1 MFRIFGPPGTGKTT
15 TLLDLVDK
23 ELEKGTPPSEIAF
36 LAFTRKA
43 AREARERAAAR
54 FGLNPRQDLPYFR
67 TLHSLAFRL
76 TGLNT
81 DQLMQTEHYRELE
94 KRTGFELTRS
104 NGMDEEAT
112 STIKRESEILRL
124 ITLARLKRTPLR
136 TEYHGTRINSSW
148 LEVDYLSRALEKYK
162 ETNGLYDYTDMLEL
176 FVEKGPQVCPHFE
189 LCLLDEA
196 QDLSAIQWEIAH
208 ILDEKSG
215 KMYCSGDDDQA
226 IYNFAGA
233 DIEHFINLPGGAEIL
248 ERSYRVP
255 ATVHGLAHKISS
267 RIRRRYP
274 KKYLPRK
281 NSKGSVQRIYSPDGL
296 DFSRGDWLI
305 VSQAHYQT
313 NPMADYLK
321 QGGFF
326 FERSGYPSVPL
337 KISTALQAWQK
348 LQKDELV
355 DLEEAKILYSFMRG
369 NGVRV
374 RRGFKTIRSADESDR
389 FSLDQL
395 QQHHGL
401 LATADMDWSTAL
413 DRLPDVDQVYCSA
426 ILRRGEDLSGVPR
439 IRLSTIHG
447 AKGGEAENVIVFSDL
462 TAAAENA
469 SEFDGDTLHRVFY
482 VAVTRTKQNLFIV
495 EPDLYQRSY
504 PL

>member
-15 TLLDLVDK
+15 TLLNLVDK
-23 ELEKGTPPSEIAF
+23 ELESGTPSTEIAF

-43 AREARERAAAR
+43 ANEARERAAVR

-76 TGLNT
+76 TGLKT
-81 DQLMQTEHYRELE
+81 EQLMQTEHYRELE
-94 KRTGFELTRS
+94 KRTGFELTNS
-104 NGMDEEAT
+104 GDADNEVT
-112 STIKRESEILRL
+112 KSITRESEILRL

-136 TEYHGTRINSSW
+136 TEYHGTRINSNW

-162 ETNGLYDYTDMLEL
+162 KTNGLYDYTDMLEL
-176 FVEKGPQVCPHFE
+176 FVEKGPLVCPRFK

-208 ILDEKSG
+208 ILDDKST

-248 ERSYRVP
+248 EQSYRVP
-255 ATVHGLAHKISS
+255 ATIHGLANKISS

-281 NSKGSVQRIYSPDGL
+281 NSKGSVQLIYSPDGL

-313 NPMADYLK
+313 NPIADYLK

-348 LQKDELV
+348 LQKDELI
-355 DLEEAKILYSFMRG
+355 DLEEAKILYGFMRG

-374 RRGFKTIRSADESDR
+374 ARGFKTIQADESAR

-395 QQHHGL
+395 QQQHGL

-413 DRLPDVDQVYCSA
+413 DRLPDVDQVYISA
-426 ILRRGEDLSGVPR
+426 VLRRGQDLSGVPR

-447 AKGGEAENVIVFSDL
+447 AKGGEAENVVVFSDL

-469 SEFDGDTLHRVFY
+469 CEFDGDTLHRVFY
-482 VAVTRTKQNLFIV
+482 VAVTRAKQNLFIV
-495 EPDLYQRSY
+495 EPDRYQRSY

>member
-15 TLLDLVDK
+15 TLLNLVDK
-23 ELEKGTPPSEIAF
+23 ELDSGTPPTEIAF

-43 AREARERAAAR
+43 ANEARERAAAR

-76 TGLNT
+76 TGLKT
-81 DQLMQTEHYRELE
+81 EQLMQTEHYRDLE
-94 KRTGFELTRS
+94 KRTGFELTNS
-104 NGMDEEAT
+104 GGEDNEVT
-112 STIKRESEILRL
+112 KSITRESEILRL
-124 ITLARLKRTPLR
+124 ITLARLKRTTLHA
-136 TEYHGTRINSSW
+136 EYNRTRINNGW
-148 LEVDYLSRALEKYK
+148 TEVDYLARALKKFK
-162 ETNGLYDYTDMLEL
+162 EVNGLFDYTDMLEL
-176 FVEKGPQVCPHFE
+176 FVEKGPLVCPRFK

-208 ILDEKSG
+208 ILDGKSE

-233 DIEHFINLPGGAEIL
+233 DVEHFINLPGGAEIL

-255 ATVHGLAHKISS
+255 VKIHALADKISS
-267 RIRRRYP
+267 RIHRRYP
-274 KKYLPRK
+274 KKYFPRQE
-281 NSKGSVQRIYSPDGL
+281 KGSVERIYSVENL
-296 DFSRGDWLI
+296 DFSRGDWL
-305 VSQAHYQT
+305 VLSQAHYQT
-313 NPMADYLK
+313 NPVAEHLK
-321 QGGFF
+321 QGGYF

-348 LQKDELV
+348 LQKDELI
-355 DLEEAKILYSFMRG
+355 DLEEAKILYGFMRG

-374 RRGFKTIRSADESDR
+374 ARGFKTIQADENDR
-389 FSLDQL
+389 FSLEQL
-395 QQHHGL
+395 QQQHGL
-401 LATADMDWSTAL
+401 LATADMEWSTAL

-447 AKGGEAENVIVFSDL
+447 SKGGEAENVVVFSDL
-462 TAAAENA
+462 TAAADEA
-469 SEFDGDTLHRVFY
+469 SFYDADTLHRVFY
-482 VAVTRTKQNLFIV
+482 VAVTRAKQNLFIV
-495 EPDLYQRSY
+495 EPDRYQRSY

>member
-23 ELEKGTPPSEIAF
+23 ELGKGTPPSEIAF

-43 AREARERAAAR
+43 ANEARERAAAR

-112 STIKRESEILRL
+112 ATIKRESEILRL

-162 ETNGLYDYTDMLEL
+162 KTNGLYDYTDMLEL

-208 ILDEKSG
+208 ILDGKST

-248 ERSYRVP
+248 EQSYRVP
-255 ATVHGLAHKISS
+255 ATVHGLANKISS

-281 NSKGSVQRIYSPDGL
+281 DSKGSVQRIYSPDEL

-305 VSQAHYQT
+305 ISQAHYQT
-313 NPMADYLK
+313 NPIADYLK

-374 RRGFKTIRSADESDR
+374 RRGFKTIQADESDR
-389 FSLDQL
+389 FSLEQL
-395 QQHHGL
+395 QQQHGL

-482 VAVTRTKQNLFIV
+482 VAVTRTKQNLFVV

>member
-23 ELEKGTPPSEIAF
+23 ELEQGTPPSEIAF

-43 AREARERAAAR
+43 ANEARERAAAR
-54 FGLNPRQDLPYFR
+54 FGLNARQDLPYFR

-76 TGLNT
+76 TGLKT
-81 DQLMQTEHYRELE
+81 EQLMQTEHYRELE
-94 KRTGFELTRS
+94 KRTGFELTNS
-104 NGMDEEAT
+104 GDADNEVT
-112 STIKRESEILRL
+112 KSITRESEILRL
-124 ITLARLKRTPLR
+124 ITLARLKRTTLHA
-136 TEYHGTRINSSW
+136 EYNRTRIKNGW
-148 LEVDYLSRALEKYK
+148 TEVDYLARALKKFK
-162 ETNGLYDYTDMLEL
+162 EVNGLYDYTDMLEL
-176 FVEKGPQVCPHFE
+176 FVEKGPLVCPRFK

-208 ILDEKSG
+208 ILDDKST
-215 KMYCSGDDDQA
+215 KMYCCGDDDQA
-226 IYNFAGA
+226 IFSFAGS
-233 DIEHFINLPGGAEIL
+233 DVRQFISAPGGAEIL
-248 ERSYRVP
+248 EQSYRVP
-255 ATVHGLAHKISS
+255 ATIHGLANKISS
-267 RIRRRYP
+267 RIHRRYP

-281 NSKGSVQRIYSPDGL
+281 NSKGSVQLIYSPDGL
-296 DFSRGDWLI
+296 DFSQGNWL
-305 VSQAHYQT
+305 VLSQAHYQT
-313 NPMADYLK
+313 NPIADYLK
-321 QGGFF
+321 QGGYF

-348 LQKDELV
+348 LQNDELV

-374 RRGFKTIRSADESDR
+374 ARGFKTIQADESDR

-395 QQHHGL
+395 QQQHGL

-447 AKGGEAENVIVFSDL
+447 SKGGEAENVIVFSDL
-462 TAAAENA
+462 TAAADDAAYYDN
-469 SEFDGDTLHRVFY
+469 DTLHRVFY
-482 VAVTRTKQNLFIV
+482 VAVTRAKQNLFIV
-495 EPDLYQRSY
+495 EPDRYQRSY